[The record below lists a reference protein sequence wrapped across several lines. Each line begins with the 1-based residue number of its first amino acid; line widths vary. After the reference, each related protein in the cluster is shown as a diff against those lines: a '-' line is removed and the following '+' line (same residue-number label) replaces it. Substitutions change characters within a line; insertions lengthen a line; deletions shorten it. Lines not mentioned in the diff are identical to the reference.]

1 MVLLKVLRMH
11 QWTKNL
17 FLFLPLFFA
26 GAFLEWNALLSCI
39 LGFILFSLT
48 ASAVYII
55 NDIRDVEEDRLHP
68 EKKNRPFASGAWS
81 IRSGQ
86 LLALLFIGGSFSAA
100 YLLQPHF
107 FWVLFAYFAINL
119 AYSAGLKKVAL
130 LDITMIATGF
140 VLRVVAGGVLAV
152 VPISSWI
159 IIMTFLL
166 ALFLGL
172 AKRRDDLLILRD
184 SGKKM
189 RQSLDGYNLPF
200 IQSAMVL
207 MAGVVM
213 VSYIMYTMSPEV
225 IARMG
230 TDKLYITGLFV
241 LIGLLRYLQL
251 TLVFEKSGNPSKILL
266 KDRGIQISLLLW
278 VLSFVVLLYADRNVL
293 P

>member
-81 IRSGQ
+81 VRSGQ

-230 TDKLYITGLFV
+230 SDKLYITGLFV

-278 VLSFVVLLYADRNVL
+278 VLSFVVLLYADRHVL

>member
-81 IRSGQ
+81 VRSGQ

-278 VLSFVVLLYADRNVL
+278 ILSFVVLLYADRHVL

>member
-68 EKKNRPFASGAWS
+68 EKKNRPFASGTWS

-278 VLSFVVLLYADRNVL
+278 ILSFVVLLYADRHVL

>member
-1 MVLLKVLRMH
+1 MVLLKVLRIH

-26 GAFLEWNALLSCI
+26 GAFLEWNPLLSCI
-39 LGFILFSLT
+39 LGFVLFSLT

-68 EKKNRPFASGAWS
+68 EKKHRPFASGAWS
-81 IRSGQ
+81 MRSGQ
-86 LLALLFIGGSFSAA
+86 VLAALLVGGSFAVA
-100 YLLQPHF
+100 YWLQPNF
-107 FWVLFAYFAINL
+107 LWVLLAYFAINL

-152 VPISSWI
+152 LPISSWI

-184 SGKKM
+184 SGKKL

-230 TDKLYITGLFV
+230 SDKLYITGLFV

-266 KDRGIQISLLLW
+266 KDRGIQLSLLLW
-278 VLSFVVLLYADRNVL
+278 VLSFVVLLYADSIVL

>member
-1 MVLLKVLRMH
+1 MVLLKVLRIH

-26 GAFLEWNALLSCI
+26 GAFLEWNPLLSCI
-39 LGFILFSLT
+39 LGFVLFSLT

-68 EKKNRPFASGAWS
+68 EKKLRPFASGAWS

-86 LLALLFIGGSFSAA
+86 VLAALLIGAA
-100 YLLQPHF
+100 FAVAYWLQPNF
-107 FWVLFAYFAINL
+107 LWVLLAYFAINL

-130 LDITMIATGF
+130 LDISMIATGF

-230 TDKLYITGLFV
+230 SDKLYITGLFV

>member
-68 EKKNRPFASGAWS
+68 EKKNRPFASGTWS

-189 RQSLDGYNLPF
+189 RQSLDGYNLTF
-200 IQSAMVL
+200 IQSGMVL
-207 MAGVVM
+207 MAAVVM

-278 VLSFVVLLYADRNVL
+278 ILSFVVLLYADRHVL